1 MGETRLA
8 PDPPGLD
15 VLDELHDSIYP
26 DTGISSSVVADTFGA
41 WVEISA
47 DIGAGRVLQ
56 GVWLRIPGSLADTFA
71 WEAEIGEGAVAAEAV
86 VDRVNGTGTGGGY
99 VIFIPLHR
107 TLTDNAR
114 ISARIRDEEAV
125 VNGMTISLLVS

>member
-1 MGETRLA
+1 MGKTRLA
-8 PDPPGLD
+8 PDPLGLD

-26 DTGISSSVVADTFGA
+26 DTGISSSIVADTFGD

-56 GVWLRIPGSLADTFA
+56 GVWVRIPGSLADTFG
-71 WEAEIGEGAVAAEAV
+71 WEVEIGEGAVATEAP

-125 VNGMTISLLVS
+125 VNGMTISILVS